1 MYKGWVIGVG
11 GFEPQGNAP
20 KRKDLIAK
28 SIEVVCPHPLRLNV
42 EILELLQWTVPDWRA
57 QPEKISDMH

>member
-20 KRKDLIAK
+20 KRRDLIVK
-28 SIEVVCPHPLRLNV
+28 SIEVACPQPLRLN
-42 EILELLQWTVPDWRA
+42 IQMLELLKWTVPN
-57 QPEKISDMH
+57 